1 MQPLESRCK
10 RPDLLLMKESEAR
23 GPEGIFFASHRADG
37 SNNTA
42 TGTTGSTLFEI
53 LAFAREFREHST
65 HAVQPSRSLGKLS
78 PHLRTVAP
86 RIFDSSASTIPCP
99 CEQNDRSFY
108 QNQKQSNLFIQKTAE
123 EIEHGRQG
131 KTPPHVTSLPIM
143 RHALSGDRAQADSRP
158 RLK

>member
-23 GPEGIFFASHRADG
+23 GPEGIFSGSHRTDG

-42 TGTTGSTLFEI
+42 TGPTGSTLFEI

-108 QNQKQSNLFIQKTAE
+108 QNQKQSNLFIKKLPRRRNMVVREKPLRINTVPGRTHLGLGTLAGSLRGFLKT
-123 EIEHGRQG
+123 
-131 KTPPHVTSLPIM
+131 
-143 RHALSGDRAQADSRP
+143 
-158 RLK
+158 

>member
-23 GPEGIFFASHRADG
+23 GPEGIFSGSHRTDG

-53 LAFAREFREHST
+53 LAFARKTREHST
-65 HAVQPSRSLGKLS
+65 HAAQPSRSLGNS
-78 PHLRTVAP
+78 HIISARSLREYLTAAP
-86 RIFDSSASTIPCP
+86 RRSPARV
-99 CEQNDRSFY
+99 NRYDRSFD
-108 QNQKQSNLFIQKTAE
+108 QHQKQSNLFILKTAE

-131 KTPPHVTSLPIM
+131 KNPPHFLT
-143 RHALSGDRAQADSRP
+143 
-158 RLK
+158 